1 MARILTMDTYP
12 VTEAKNR
19 FTELADRAEREHGSF
34 TVTRNG
40 RPAVVVVSVA
50 EWESL
55 QETLQ
60 ILADAD
66 EVADIRQGL
75 HDDAHGDVFTADE
88 VEAAM
93 KKRPRQSKRRKLAG

>member
-1 MARILTMDTYP
+1 MARILAMDTYP

-19 FTELADRAEREHGSF
+19 FTELADRAEREQGRF

-40 RPAVVVVSVA
+40 RPSVVVVSVA
-50 EWESL
+50 EWDSL
-55 QETLQ
+55 HETLH

-66 EVADIRQGL
+66 EVEDIREGL
-75 HDDAHGDVFTADE
+75 RADADGEVFGAAD

-93 KKRPRQSKRRKLAG
+93 AKRRKSAG